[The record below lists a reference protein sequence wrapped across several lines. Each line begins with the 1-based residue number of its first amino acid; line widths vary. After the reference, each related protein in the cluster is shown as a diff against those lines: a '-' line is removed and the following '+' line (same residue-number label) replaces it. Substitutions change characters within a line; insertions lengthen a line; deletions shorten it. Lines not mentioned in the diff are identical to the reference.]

1 MRKWGLLGLVLM
13 LAGASAP
20 VQAEQQF
27 INVLTGGT
35 SGVYY
40 PLGVALANIYAKAL
54 PDAKSSA
61 QSTKASVE
69 NLSLLQAGRGEIA
82 FTLGDTLSQAWRGD
96 TEVGFSK
103 KLDKLRDV
111 AAIYPNYVQI
121 VATAGSGIKSLAD
134 LKGKR
139 MSVGAAKSGTEIN
152 ARAVLK
158 AGGISYNDLGKVEY
172 LDFGASVDLMK
183 NRQLDATLISAG
195 LGVSAIRDLATSV
208 EIVMI
213 PVAPDVVAKI
223 GDPAY
228 QPSVIPAHTYD
239 GQDADVPAISIQNY
253 LVTSIEL
260 KPDLVYAMTK
270 AIFDNLNTLV
280 AAHSA
285 AKAITLADAPKPG
298 PVPLH
303 EGAERFYKEKGV
315 LK

>member
-1 MRKWGLLGLVLM
+1 MMQKFGLVG
-13 LAGASAP
+13 LALALAAASVPA
-20 VQAEQQF
+20 QAQQF

-40 PLGVALANIYAKAL
+40 PLGVALSNIYAKAI

-61 QSTKASVE
+61 QATKASVE

-111 AAIYPNYVQI
+111 AAIYPNYIQI
-121 VATAGSGIKSLAD
+121 VATADAGIKSLAD

-139 MSVGAAKSGTEIN
+139 LSVGAAKSGTELN

-158 AGGISYNDLGKVEY
+158 AAGLSYNDLGKVEY

-183 NRQLDATLISAG
+183 NRQLDAALISAG

-208 EIVMI
+208 AIVMI
-213 PVAPDVVAKI
+213 PVPADVVAKI

-228 QPSVIPAHTYD
+228 QPTIIPAHTYD
-239 GQDADVPAISIQNY
+239 GQNADVPAISIQNY
-253 LVTSIEL
+253 LVTSSDL

-270 AIFDNLNTLV
+270 AIFDNLPTLV

-285 AKAITLADAPKPG
+285 ARDIKLESAAAAG
-298 PVPLH
+298 PVPLD
-303 EGAERFYKEKGV
+303 EGAARFYKEKGV

>member
-1 MRKWGLLGLVLM
+1 MRKVGLLGLVVM

-20 VQAEQQF
+20 VQAQQF

-35 SGVYY
+35 SGIYY

-103 KLDKLRDV
+103 KLDKLRNV
-111 AAIYPNYVQI
+111 AAIYPNYIQI
-121 VATAGSGIKSLAD
+121 VATAGSAIKSLAD

-158 AGGISYNDLGKVEY
+158 AAGISYSDLGKVEY
-172 LDFGASVDLMK
+172 LDFGASIDLMK
-183 NRQLDATLISAG
+183 NRQLDAALISAG

-208 EIVMI
+208 DIVMV
-213 PVAPDVVAKI
+213 PVPPDMVAKI

-228 QPSVIPAHTYD
+228 QPAVIPAHTYD
-239 GQDADVPAISIQNY
+239 GQNADVPAISIQNY
-253 LVTSIEL
+253 LVTSSEL

-270 AIFDNLNTLV
+270 ALFDNLNTLV

-285 AKAITLADAPKPG
+285 AKAVALTDAPKPG

-303 EGAERFYKEKGV
+303 EGAERFYKENGV

>member
-1 MRKWGLLGLVLM
+1 MRKLGLLGLIVM

-20 VQAEQQF
+20 VQAQQF

-40 PLGVALANIYAKAL
+40 PLGVALANIYAKAI

-69 NLSLLQAGRGEIA
+69 NLSLLQTGRGEIA

-103 KLDKLRDV
+103 KLDKLRDI

-121 VATAGSGIKSLAD
+121 VATGDSGIKSLAD

-139 MSVGAAKSGTEIN
+139 LSVGAAKSGTEIN
-152 ARAVLK
+152 ARAVIK
-158 AGGISYNDLGKVEY
+158 AAGLTYDDLGKVEY

-208 EIVMI
+208 DIVMV
-213 PVAPDVVAKI
+213 PVPADIVAKI

-228 QPSVIPAHTYD
+228 QPAVIPAHTYN
-239 GQDADVPAISIQNY
+239 GQDAEVPAISIQNY
-253 LVTSIEL
+253 LVTSSDL
-260 KPDLVYAMTK
+260 KPDLVYTMTK

-315 LK
+315 AK